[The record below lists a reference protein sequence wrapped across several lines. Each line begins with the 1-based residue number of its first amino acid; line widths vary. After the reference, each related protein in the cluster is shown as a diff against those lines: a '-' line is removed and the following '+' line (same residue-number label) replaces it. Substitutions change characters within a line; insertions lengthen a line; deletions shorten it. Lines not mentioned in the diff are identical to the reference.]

1 MAGLGVTT
9 TLSSS
14 LGLFLQSMARK
25 WLSTDNS
32 VSPEREGGG
41 RVRGVGG
48 GGWEGKGGGR
58 REEGGEVNDMHCIQY
73 ITTFIQNVRVQLEI
87 ESRTF
92 RIQARYSYP
101 LSYWSP

>member
-41 RVRGVGG
+41 RVRGGG
-48 GGWEGKGGGR
+48 GGGVGREGRGEEGR
-58 REEGGEVNDMHCIQY
+58 RWGGK
-73 ITTFIQNVRVQLEI
+73 
-87 ESRTF
+87 
-92 RIQARYSYP
+92 RYVLYSIHNHIHP
-101 LSYWSP
+101 KRQSPVGD